1 MKKKILIGVLV
12 IAILTLIYWQV
23 VQYIQNN
30 TIGKP
35 FEFEPDDETP
45 PPTNYQLGCG
55 TSSFPTTCSGLSMNT
70 PVTNVGCC
78 GDVVGAFQDQLI
90 TLGQPITKDGKYG
103 NGTKDAH
110 QNALTEMGGTWNI
123 DPVVVD
129 AEPNTQMSGVDAN
142 GNMWYIDPESGAV
155 IYV

>member
-45 PPTNYQLGCG
+45 PPT
-55 TSSFPTTCSGLSMNT
+55 
-70 PVTNVGCC
+70 
-78 GDVVGAFQDQLI
+78 
-90 TLGQPITKDGKYG
+90 PIRLR
-103 NGTKDAH
+103 N
-110 QNALTEMGGTWNI
+110 Q
-123 DPVVVD
+123 
-129 AEPNTQMSGVDAN
+129 
-142 GNMWYIDPESGAV
+142 
-155 IYV
+155 